1 MNPSGAYIKNQILTD
16 LFKSREL
23 CEMLNKFDAGAGNED
38 LKSELFFVL
47 CNQSESKIIELNANK
62 QMMFFATGII
72 QKMVFQKGNFYRT
85 YRKTN
90 IELNNN
96 IEIESEEYNRDK
108 DIMLNRVQE
117 SYENDLHW
125 VERSMVSL
133 YLDKGSMTKISEDV
147 KMPFKQ
153 VQKIM
158 KSARTKVDNAI
169 NGKMIGNYVVAN
181 MDIIFDINETVCP
194 DNINEILEAAWE
206 YISYRIKGTKIPSSE
221 NYIKEIKPIKLKRII

>member
-1 MNPSGAYIKNQILTD
+1 MNHSGAYIKNQILTD

-23 CEMLNKFDAGAGNED
+23 CEMLGKFDAGAGNED

-72 QKMVFQKGNFYRT
+72 QKMVFQKGKFYRT

-108 DIMLNRVQE
+108 DIMLNE
-117 SYENDLHW
+117 
-125 VERSMVSL
+125 SL
-133 YLDKGSMTKISEDV
+133 YVNLYLNNS
-147 KMPFKQ
+147 
-153 VQKIM
+153 
-158 KSARTKVDNAI
+158 
-169 NGKMIGNYVVAN
+169 
-181 MDIIFDINETVCP
+181 C
-194 DNINEILEAAWE
+194 L
-206 YISYRIKGTKIPSSE
+206 GTCVTADSTFVTS
-221 NYIKEIKPIKLKRII
+221 